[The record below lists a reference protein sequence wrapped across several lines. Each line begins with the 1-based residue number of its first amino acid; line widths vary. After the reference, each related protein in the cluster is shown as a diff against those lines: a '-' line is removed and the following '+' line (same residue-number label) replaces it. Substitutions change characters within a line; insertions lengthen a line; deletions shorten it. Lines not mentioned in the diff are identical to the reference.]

1 MNKKIV
7 ICTGANRGI
16 GFHYC
21 RQMLGHDYQVVLACR
36 NEAMGQSALESLNRE
51 FPNGSAQLM
60 LVDMSDLESIKAF
73 ADAFSGKHATLDILH
88 NNAGAFSFSKERAL
102 TASGMERHF
111 GTNFVGPFLLTALLF
126 PILKATPD
134 ARVVN
139 LSSFA
144 HEGHPTDLN
153 DLQMETNPKG
163 FKSPE
168 AYSRSKWALNAFT
181 FELQRR
187 IEAAKLDM
195 HAIVAHPG
203 MSYTGITQRGST
215 NAFQKIVITIA
226 ERILGDR
233 PEKAARAG
241 VMASLEGVGGEYFG
255 PTGFLQASGK
265 PGRLKPNSATL
276 DQNTAEALWSAA
288 EDLSGH
294 RFSVS

>member
-36 NEAMGQSALESLNRE
+36 NQEMGESALESLNTE
-51 FPNGSAQLM
+51 FPDASVELM

-73 ADAFSGKHATLDILH
+73 ADAYSSKHPTLDILH

-102 TASGMERHF
+102 TNSGMERHF
-111 GTNFVGPFLLTALLF
+111 GTNFVGPFFLTALLF
-126 PILKATPD
+126 PILKATPN

-153 DLQMETNPKG
+153 DLQMGTNPKG

-187 IEAAKLDM
+187 IEEARLDM
-195 HAIVAHPG
+195 QAIVAHPG

-215 NAFQKIVITIA
+215 NVFQKVMITVA
-226 ERILGDR
+226 ERILGDA

-241 VMASLEGVGGEYFG
+241 VMASIEGVGGEYFG
-255 PTGFLQASGK
+255 PTGFLQARGK
-265 PGRLKPNSATL
+265 PGRLKPNPATL
-276 DQNTAEALWSAA
+276 DQVAAQTLWTAA
-288 EDLSGH
+288 EDLSGQ
-294 RFSVS
+294 RFVVD